1 MSAHNDPESIRK
13 EVKAYITV
21 FFSLAVLTV
30 LTVAVSYFH
39 MPVTMA
45 ILVALA
51 IAAFKG
57 TLVASVFMHLR
68 AERKMIYWI
77 LLLTVVFFF
86 VLMAI
91 PSISQWD
98 QRMLR

>member
-1 MSAHNDPESIRK
+1 MSGHDTESIRK
-13 EVKAYITV
+13 EVKAYIVV

-39 MPVTMA
+39 MPITLA
-45 ILVALA
+45 IVVALA

-68 AERKMIYWI
+68 AERRAIYWI
-77 LLLTVVFFF
+77 LLLTVVFFI

-91 PSISQWD
+91 PTISQWD

>member
-1 MSAHNDPESIRK
+1 MSAHDAESIRK
-13 EVKAYITV
+13 EVKAYIVV
-21 FFSLAVLTV
+21 FFSHAMLTV

-39 MPVTMA
+39 MPVTLA
-45 ILVALA
+45 IVVALS

-68 AERKMIYWI
+68 AEKRAIYWI
-77 LLLTVVFFF
+77 LLLTVVFFI

-91 PSISQWD
+91 PTISQWD

>member
-1 MSAHNDPESIRK
+1 MSASDAESIRK
-13 EVKAYITV
+13 QTRAYIVV
-21 FFSLAVLTV
+21 FVALMVMTI

-39 MPVTMA
+39 MPVGLA

-51 IAAFKG
+51 IASFKG
-57 TLVASVFMHLR
+57 SLVAAVFMHLSH
-68 AERKMIYWI
+68 ERKLIYWV
-77 LLLTVVFFF
+77 LLLTVIFFI

-91 PSISQWD
+91 PSLSQWD

>member
-1 MSAHNDPESIRK
+1 MSASDAESIRK
-13 EVKAYITV
+13 QTRSYIVV
-21 FFSLAVLTV
+21 FVTLMVMTV

-39 MPVTMA
+39 MPVGLA
-45 ILVALA
+45 ILVALI
-51 IAAFKG
+51 IASFKG
-57 TLVASVFMHLR
+57 SLVAGVFMHLSH
-68 AERKMIYWI
+68 ERKVIYWV
-77 LLLTVVFFF
+77 LLVTVLFFI

>member
-1 MSAHNDPESIRK
+1 MSAHDAESIQK

-21 FFSLAVLTV
+21 FVTLAVLTV

-39 MPVTMA
+39 MPVTLA

-51 IAAFKG
+51 IATFKG
-57 TLVASVFMHLR
+57 SLVAAVFMHLR
-68 AERKMIYWI
+68 AERRLIYWV

>member
-1 MSAHNDPESIRK
+1 MSAHDAESIRK
-13 EVKAYITV
+13 EVKAYIVV
-21 FFSLAVLTV
+21 FFSLAMLTV

-39 MPVTMA
+39 MPVTLA
-45 ILVALA
+45 IVVALA

-68 AERKMIYWI
+68 AEKRAIYWI
-77 LLLTVVFFF
+77 LLLTVVFFI

>member
-1 MSAHNDPESIRK
+1 MSAHDAESIRK
-13 EVKAYITV
+13 ETKAYITV
-21 FFSLAVLTV
+21 FVTLMVLTV

-39 MPVTMA
+39 MPVGVA
-45 ILVALA
+45 VLVALA

-57 TLVASVFMHLR
+57 SLVAAVFMHLR
-68 AERKMIYWI
+68 AERKAIYWI
-77 LLLTVVFFF
+77 LLVTVLFFI
-86 VLMAI
+86 VLMAV

>member
-1 MSAHNDPESIRK
+1 MSAHDAESIRK
-13 EVKAYITV
+13 EVKAYIVV
-21 FFSLAVLTV
+21 FFSLAMLTV

-39 MPVTMA
+39 MPVTLA
-45 ILVALA
+45 IVVALS

-68 AERKMIYWI
+68 AEKRAIYWI
-77 LLLTVVFFF
+77 LLLTVVFFI

-91 PSISQWD
+91 PTISQWD

>member
-1 MSAHNDPESIRK
+1 MSAHNDAESIRK

-21 FFSLAVLTV
+21 FVSLAVLTV

-39 MPVTMA
+39 LPIVAAVAVALIIATFKGS
-45 ILVALA
+45 LVAA
-51 IAAFKG
+51 
-57 TLVASVFMHLR
+57 VFMHLR
-68 AERKMIYWI
+68 AERKLIYWV
-77 LLLTVVFFF
+77 LVLTVIFFI
-86 VLMAI
+86 VLMSI

>member
-1 MSAHNDPESIRK
+1 MSAHDAESIRK
-13 EVKAYITV
+13 EVKAYIVV
-21 FFSLAVLTV
+21 FFSLAMLTV

-39 MPVTMA
+39 MPVTLA
-45 ILVALA
+45 IVVALA

-68 AERKMIYWI
+68 AEKRPIYWI
-77 LLLTVVFFF
+77 LLLTVVFFI

-91 PSISQWD
+91 PTISQWD

>member
-1 MSAHNDPESIRK
+1 MSAHDAESIRK

-21 FFSLAVLTV
+21 FVTLAVLTV

-39 MPVTMA
+39 MPVTLA

-51 IAAFKG
+51 IATFKG
-57 TLVASVFMHLR
+57 SLVAAVFMHLR
-68 AERKMIYWI
+68 AERRLIYWV

-91 PSISQWD
+91 PSISHWD
-98 QRMLR
+98 QRMIR